1 MEPPRRHRRDPG
13 RRGGLFG
20 QPFELPAQPSRRRAI
35 LPGALGHFRA
45 EGTRRARTQRAR
57 GAAQIQKRRIPQAG
71 LAPTGGQVGDD
82 AGQELVRPPFGPGT
96 LDPRPVGDL
105 AVEAGSEAVQRAQ
118 PVQRP
123 GAVLLV
129 QPAQDGPHLA
139 GDAMR
144 HGRRQIRRD
153 PRRRLLRPA
162 GAQRQ
167 VAAEPVDVRQD
178 GVGAVER
185 RLPRPSGRLHAQ
197 PELHGVD
204 PPDVHQI
211 VTVHLLQPGVAVHR
225 AAQARLGGGGVSA
238 ADVEPGPGLFE
249 PEPRQ
254 VVQLGVVREIR
265 QARGT
270 GFERLPGRPLVA
282 GVRQAHGLPHGIAHR
297 DVAGQPVR
305 IELVGDPRLHA
316 LHEQLPGDAG
326 AIARRQGPA
335 GPGGQHGVR
344 KPRSDGDRLR
354 DRAWPGP
361 GACRRTIVAGGGMP
375 GGRRRGLVAELGAA
389 VVRAAVDGGVPVDP
403 HALGAGGLV
412 VEAGVASAEPDGE
425 VDGRARLDPACGDRG
440 EALLPHRR
448 RIEGTGAEHEIV
460 GQVRLEPQRP
470 PVQGAGPRRSRRHRA
485 RDRVFERT
493 GLQVGAAHRHR
504 AREQVPVGEG
514 GDVEVVADVGAQHV
528 ETHAGHPGAVPA
540 VDQGVRLRVLDRGGE
555 HPYPLRDHE
564 AAGLEPPVPCA
575 LHGADHRA
583 AEAGQAEAFAD
594 QHVDEARQADVVRLA
609 LHHRDPHVVGGGQR
623 PGPGR
628 DGRAFDADHGARA
641 LLGRRDGEHPGA
653 GAQVDDEVPRP
664 HRPAQRLDE
673 GAGPYPVRQQVAVE
687 AHHLAR
693 PRVEGRHEAHAAG
706 RRLRRLR
713 GQLHESPPRAGP
725 AGARCAPPCS
735 IALRPSASSRN
746 AACI

>member
-1 MEPPRRHRRDPG
+1 M
-13 RRGGLFG
+13 
-20 QPFELPAQPSRRRAI
+20 
-35 LPGALGHFRA
+35 
-45 EGTRRARTQRAR
+45 
-57 GAAQIQKRRIPQAG
+57 
-71 LAPTGGQVGDD
+71 
-82 AGQELVRPPFGPGT
+82 
-96 LDPRPVGDL
+96 
-105 AVEAGSEAVQRAQ
+105 EAGSEAVQRAQ
-118 PVQRP
+118 AVQGP

-129 QPAQDGPHLA
+129 QPAQNGPHLA

-144 HGRRQIRRD
+144 HGRRQVRRD
-153 PRRRLLRPA
+153 PRRRFLRPA
-162 GAQRQ
+162 GAQGQ

-185 RLPRPSGRLHAQ
+185 RLLRPSGRLHAQ

-225 AAQARLGGGGVSA
+225 AAQARLGRGGVSP

-254 VVQLGVVREIR
+254 VVQLGVVREFR

-270 GFERLPGRPLVA
+270 GIERPPGRPPVA

-305 IELVGDPRLHA
+305 IEPVGDPRLHA

-326 AIARRQGPA
+326 AFARGRGPA

-344 KPRSDGDRLR
+344 EPRSDGDRLR
-354 DRAWPGP
+354 DRVWPDP
-361 GACRRTIVAGGGMP
+361 GTCRRTVATGGGMS
-375 GGRRRGLVAELGAA
+375 GGCRRDFVAELGAA

-403 HALGAGGLV
+403 HALGIGGLV
-412 VEAGVASAEPDGE
+412 IEAGVASAEPDGE
-425 VDGRARLDPACGDRG
+425 ADGRARLDPAGGDRG

-448 RIEGTGAEHEIV
+448 RIERAGAEHEV
-460 GQVRLEPQRP
+460 AGQIRLEPQRP
-470 PVQGAGPRRSRRHRA
+470 PVQGTGPRRSRRHRA
-485 RDRVFERT
+485 RDRVLERA
-493 GLQVGAAHRHR
+493 GLQVGATHRHR
-504 AREQVPVGEG
+504 AREQVPAGEG

-564 AAGLEPPVPCA
+564 AAGLEPPVPGA

-583 AEAGQAEAFAD
+583 AEAGQAEALAD
-594 QHVDEARQADVVRLA
+594 QHVGEARQADVVRLA
-609 LHHRDPHVVGGGQR
+609 LHHRDPHAVGGGQR

-641 LLGRRDGEHPGA
+641 LLGSRDGEHPGA
-653 GAQVDDEVPRP
+653 GAQVDDEVPRSY
-664 HRPAQRLDE
+664 RPAYRLDE
-673 GAGPYPVRQQVAVE
+673 GAGTHPVRQQVAVE

-693 PRVEGRHEAHAAG
+693 PRVEGRHEPHAAG
-706 RRLRRLR
+706 RRIRRLR
-713 GQLHESPPRAGP
+713 GQLHAYPRRAGTTG
-725 AGARCAPPCS
+725 AGGVPPCP
-735 IALRPSASSRN
+735 IALRLSAFSRN
-746 AACI
+746 AARTHEVQVLP